1 MASPDGFEFF
11 CRVKINSGNKA
22 LEHLPYEL
30 EALDAGKPLV
40 ITDKKNRAGILAG
53 ALKDS
58 GMTYGVFDRLPGD
71 PGLDTVAELASIYR
85 EKDCDALVA
94 VGSGPV
100 MDTAKAVNI
109 LATHRADRLDRF
121 AGANAVTGPL
131 KPLIAI
137 PTATCKGRE
146 VSKFAAVGG
155 LTFVSQFLMP
165 DLVIVDPRMVTPKDA
180 RITVSAAMS
189 ALTCSA
195 ESYVDAVRNPVADV
209 YASAAIK
216 LVSENLLEVVN
227 NAKARKGRMALV
239 NAAVMAG
246 CAFSNVSHG
255 IAYRLGKAA
264 GELCDVPRG
273 LCRGIILPYALEY
286 HTLKNDVRTSD
297 LLLPLAGPDVYA
309 GTSENLRAPIAV
321 NMIYAMQYDLNKAT
335 RGEIPLTLKDA
346 GVERGMLEAIAEKV
360 SEKDNGAADLNIC
373 RTVLH
378 HAWEGRPIV
387 SL

>member
-30 EALDAGKPLV
+30 EALEAGKPLI
-40 ITDKKNRAGILAG
+40 ITDEKTRARIVGG
-53 ALKDS
+53 AFKDS
-58 GMTYGVFDRLPGD
+58 GVIYGVFDRIPSD
-71 PGLDTVAELASIYR
+71 PDPDTVTELASIYR
-85 EKDCDALVA
+85 ENDCDTLVA
-94 VGSGPV
+94 VGNGPV

-109 LATHRADRLDRF
+109 LATFPEDHLDRF
-121 AGANAVTGPL
+121 AGVNVITTPL

-137 PTATCKGRE
+137 PTATCNGRE

-165 DLVIVDPRMVTPKDA
+165 DLVIVDARMVKPKNA
-180 RITVSAAMS
+180 RVTASAAMS

-195 ESYVDAVRNPVADV
+195 ESYVDAIRNPAADV

-216 LVSENLLEVVN
+216 LVSENLLEVVSH
-227 NAKARKGRMALV
+227 RKDRRGRMALI

-246 CAFSNVSHG
+246 CAFSNARPG
-255 IAYRLGKAA
+255 MAYRLGKAA
-264 GELCDVPRG
+264 GELCDIPRG

-286 HTLKNDVRTSD
+286 HTLKNDIRTSD

-309 GTSENLRAPIAV
+309 GTSANPRAPIAV
-321 NMIYAMQYDLNKAT
+321 NMIYAMQYDLNKVT
-335 RGEIPLTLKDA
+335 RGEIPFDSYRSYRIPKTMIINIFFIRRMHIS
-346 GVERGMLEAIAEKV
+346 EIAWQ
-360 SEKDNGAADLNIC
+360 D
-373 RTVLH
+373 RQ
-378 HAWEGRPIV
+378 P
-387 SL
+387 